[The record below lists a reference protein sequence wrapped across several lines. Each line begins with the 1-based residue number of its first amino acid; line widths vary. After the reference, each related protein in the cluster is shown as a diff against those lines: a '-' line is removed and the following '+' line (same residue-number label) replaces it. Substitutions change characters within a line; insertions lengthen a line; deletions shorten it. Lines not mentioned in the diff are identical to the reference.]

1 MVQQL
6 KEKKSMNIKSS
17 YDRFDLEQVIMELA
31 QVETDV
37 ALLNTFLLE
46 SNQMDID
53 SVSNALLGI
62 EVFTKIRLE
71 KAMTIL
77 EAGLRDGWIR

>member
-1 MVQQL
+1 MDT
-6 KEKKSMNIKSS
+6 KSP
-17 YDRFDLEQVIMELA
+17 YDRFDLEQAIMELA
-31 QVETDV
+31 QAETDV
-37 ALLNTFLLE
+37 AMLNTFLLE
-46 SNQMDID
+46 SSEMDID

>member
-1 MVQQL
+1 MDT
-6 KEKKSMNIKSS
+6 KSP
-17 YDRFDLEQVIMELA
+17 YDRFDLEQAIMELA
-31 QVETDV
+31 QAETDV
-37 ALLNTFLLE
+37 AMLNTFLLE
-46 SNQMDID
+46 SSEMDID

-77 EAGLRDGWIR
+77 ETGLRDGWVK